1 MVRGMTFTLTLI
13 LNVVLDVAILGTLAF
28 VMSRPAKLTP
38 HADSTPSRTRRQRTA
53 SERSRPADERANAP
67 LRPVLD

>member
-1 MVRGMTFTLTLI
+1 MTFTLTLI

-38 HADSTPSRTRRQRTA
+38 HADSAPARLPRQQVARERPRAAGERT
-53 SERSRPADERANAP
+53 SSP
-67 LRPVLD
+67 LRLALD